1 MKKTKKLLALF
12 LAVCSIMLM
21 SSSTFAAEQE
31 TAGEPAITA
40 EIAGYIAE
48 FFIADNIEN
57 PELSWNENTAVS
69 EVVEMVDAD
78 GNASA
83 YSVELKTA
91 GQDSGYI
98 VVSAYPGGNNNPV
111 IEYADESEPV
121 YAEMDAEAEEAIVYC
136 GALDYFV
143 EDANGDYIAATGETV
158 EAEEVQALSDE
169 YLETV
174 ETGSAIMTMSSA
186 AVDWNQ
192 FITDPVAYAKAVY
205 GGEYK
210 CVEYNNNLEK
220 YCSFIIMNDNPYP
233 NGIYEN
239 HCGPTAVA
247 NIIQIVGKQ
256 RNISSITSK
265 SSEEIFRKA
274 LDDGGNSGYYHYQ
287 KGTNHSEKLIEE
299 CWKRG
304 YGITVDSQ
312 LKAAN
317 YTNIKNEINNNRPV
331 YLKLLKNPMYNQQNE
346 IQHWGNHAVVGYAY
360 TRFLNIT
367 AGYYK
372 SFVKIADGWARS
384 GRYLDIYV
392 TDYGNRCELYTSF

>member
-1 MKKTKKLLALF
+1 MKKTKKLLAL
-12 LAVCSIMLM
+12 LLVACSIMLM

-83 YSVELKTA
+83 YSVELETA

-98 VVSAYPGGNNNPV
+98 VVSAYPGRNNPIV
-111 IEYADESEPV
+111 EYAGESEPV
-121 YAEMDAEAEEAIVYC
+121 YAEMDVEAEEAIVYC

-143 EDANGDYIAATGETV
+143 EDENGDYIAATGETV

-233 NGIYEN
+233 DHYKG

-247 NIIQIVGKQ
+247 NIIQIVGRQ

-265 SSEEIFRKA
+265 SSAQIFDRA
-274 LDDGGNSGYYHYQ
+274 LFDGDQSGHYDRT
-287 KGTNHSEKLIEE
+287 KTVFSEKLIEE

-312 LKAAN
+312 FKAAN
-317 YTNIKNEINNNRPV
+317 YTTIKNEIDNNRPFF
-331 YLKLLKNPMYNQQNE
+331 LDIRKNPIYNQSNE
-346 IQHWGNHAVVGYAY
+346 KDKWGDHAVVGYAY
-360 TRFLNIT
+360 TRFLNT
-367 AGYYK
+367 TTGYYK
-372 SFVKIADGWARS
+372 SFVKIADGWFRG

-392 TDYGNRCELYTSF
+392 TDHGNRAWLFTGA